1 MNMLQSIPV
10 TAQQIKQWTDR
21 DPVLSVIRSFV
32 QNGWPHNTVDLKPED
47 GRPYQNRQTELSTH
61 DGCLM
66 WGNRVVVPPPGR
78 SKLMEQLHDCHPGIS
93 RMKNLARSFVWW
105 PGIDKDI
112 GASTPRLCWASIRSH
127 VFDFGGWR

>member
-1 MNMLQSIPV
+1 MDMLQSIPV

-66 WGNRVVVPPPGR
+66 WGNRVVVQI
-78 SKLMEQLHDCHPGIS
+78 KTD
-93 RMKNLARSFVWW
+93 
-105 PGIDKDI
+105 
-112 GASTPRLCWASIRSH
+112 GATA
-127 VFDFGGWR
+127 